1 MVRAVDGE
9 TKRTRGVMAGE
20 LGKLDKRINAGMDAQ
35 INVLKLIAIL
45 GNAADSERYNKFYG
59 MIREANPTR
68 ETYTPSAL
76 FLMLESMAGTWK
88 LVLRDG
94 FTEVLVRKLVYDRRL
109 WDTIKNVDKRT
120 FYTSKY
126 FRGFTTAFDLI
137 PTNLD
142 EDDTE
147 KYDSDI
153 DIDAAEVAGAVEE
166 ARVEEEAKVAAAGA
180 GAGGGAVVVPVP
192 SFSASGPARARS
204 HKVP

>member
-1 MVRAVDGE
+1 
-9 TKRTRGVMAGE
+9 MAHQ
-20 LGKLDKRINAGMDAQ
+20 LDKFDVKLNAGMDAQ

-88 LVLRDG
+88 MVVMANYV

-109 WDTIKNVDKRT
+109 WDTIKNADKRT